1 MKNAAASV
9 SMPSASMAKRFM
21 HASTLLISSTALR
34 PSRFIADSSR
44 SLQRRSRQRFT
55 PTRRFASTSVVSSPT
70 WSDVPG
76 TAGVSMFK
84 EQLPDLAIV
93 DVLLPRTNGFEVCFE
108 IKRTAHG
115 KKTPVFLMS
124 AVYKDLERAEVY
136 AKNDLQAQAYFVK
149 PFDLAQL
156 LRRVQLFIGEA

>member
-1 MKNAAASV
+1 MKRILVVEDDPVNAAMLHDYLEAYGYSISV
-9 SMPSASMAKRFM
+9 A
-21 HASTLLISSTALR
+21 
-34 PSRFIADSSR
+34 
-44 SLQRRSRQRFT
+44 
-55 PTRRFASTSVVSSPT
+55 TSGP
-70 WSDVPG
+70 
-76 TAGVSMFK
+76 AGVSMFK

-124 AVYKDLERAEVY
+124 AVYKDLERPEIY

>member
-1 MKNAAASV
+1 MKRILVVEDDPVNAAMLHDYLEAYGYAITV
-9 SMPSASMAKRFM
+9 A
-21 HASTLLISSTALR
+21 
-34 PSRFIADSSR
+34 
-44 SLQRRSRQRFT
+44 
-55 PTRRFASTSVVSSPT
+55 TSGP
-70 WSDVPG
+70 
-76 TAGVSMFK
+76 AGVSMFK

-115 KKTPVFLMS
+115 RKTPVFLMS
-124 AVYKDLERAEVY
+124 AVYKDLERAEFY

>member
-1 MKNAAASV
+1 MKRILIVEDDPVNATMLHDYLEAYGYA
-9 SMPSASMAKRFM
+9 
-21 HASTLLISSTALR
+21 ISLA
-34 PSRFIADSSR
+34 
-44 SLQRRSRQRFT
+44 
-55 PTRRFASTSVVSSPT
+55 TSGP
-70 WSDVPG
+70 
-76 TAGVSMFK
+76 AGVSMFK
-84 EQLPDLAIV
+84 ELLPDLAIV

-124 AVYKDLERAEVY
+124 AVYKDLERAEFY

-149 PFDLAQL
+149 PFDLSQL

>member
-1 MKNAAASV
+1 MKRILVVEDDPVNATMLHDYLEAYGYTISV
-9 SMPSASMAKRFM
+9 A
-21 HASTLLISSTALR
+21 
-34 PSRFIADSSR
+34 
-44 SLQRRSRQRFT
+44 
-55 PTRRFASTSVVSSPT
+55 TSGPV
-70 WSDVPG
+70 G
-76 TAGVSMFK
+76 ISMFK